1 LIFIDCDVC
10 KCLATLLEAFF
21 NIFAGTHRQ
30 TWRHCFTPLCMHV
43 QDTLLIKTS
52 HRLEPNL
59 LQCSNMGAA
68 EQLHRSE
75 GGWGGPPNSW

>member
-1 LIFIDCDVC
+1 L
-10 KCLATLLEAFF
+10 LAH
-21 NIFAGTHRQ
+21 THRHEGIALP
-30 TWRHCFTPLCMHV
+30 RLCMHV

-75 GGWGGPPNSW
+75 GGWGGPPNS